1 MTTLRNVKKF
11 GIELEG
17 GWDTAP
23 RDHRLY
29 KGDSSVRVP
38 GSWRVGEIVSPILT
52 TWQEGSDFLLVNYP
66 DHTGASCGL
75 HVHMS
80 FADSLGAENAYRV
93 ALLADNVAFQTGL
106 LGRLSEVAKSLK
118 VTSKA
123 FWERLNG
130 ENSYC
135 RPEWSER
142 NVRSQDRYRAVNFC
156 SYNRHGTVEI
166 RVLPMFS
173 KRQIS
178 ARMVREVLTFTD
190 SYLEAALAR
199 DISAP
204 AEAVFVAPTSAAE
217 DRADTIVREIL

>member
-106 LGRLSEVAKSLK
+106 LARLSEVAKSLK

-142 NVRSQDRYRAVNFC
+142 NVRASDRYRAVNFC

-190 SYLEAALAR
+190 GYLGNALAR
-199 DISAP
+199 DTSAP
-204 AEAVFVAPTSAAE
+204 AEAVFVAPASAAE

>member
-1 MTTLRNVKKF
+1 MTTLRNVAKF

-23 RDHRLY
+23 RDHRCY
-29 KGDSSVRVP
+29 KGDSSVHVP

-52 TWQEGSDFLLVNYP
+52 DWQSGSDFLLVNYP

-80 FADSLGAENAYRV
+80 FAESRAENAYRV
-93 ALLADNVAFQTGL
+93 ALLADSEAYQAGL
-106 LGRLSEVAKSLK
+106 LACLHDTAKRLKI
-118 VTSKA
+118 TSKA
-123 FWERLNG
+123 FWQRLRG

-135 RPEWSER
+135 MPRWSER
-142 NVRSQDRYRAVNFC
+142 NVREMDRYRAVNFAA
-156 SYNRHGTVEI
+156 YARHNTVEI

-190 SYLEAALAR
+190 GYLGTMLTR
-199 DISAP
+199 DSRAP
-204 AEAVFVAPTSAAE
+204 VAVEFVAPMAAM
-217 DRADTIVREIL
+217 ADHNDIIEREIQ

>member
-1 MTTLRNVKKF
+1 MTTLRNVAKF

-23 RDHRLY
+23 RDHRCY
-29 KGDSSVRVP
+29 KGDSSVHVP

-52 TWQEGSDFLLVNYP
+52 DWQSGSDFLLVNYP

-80 FADSLGAENAYRV
+80 FAESRAENAYRV
-93 ALLADNVAFQTGL
+93 ALLADSESFQTGL
-106 LGRLSEVAKSLK
+106 LERLSTVGKSLK
-118 VTSKA
+118 ITSKA
-123 FWERLNG
+123 FWERLRG
-130 ENSYC
+130 QNSYC
-135 RPEWSER
+135 MPRWSER
-142 NVRSQDRYRAVNFC
+142 NVRETDRYRAVNFAA
-156 SYNRHGTVEI
+156 YARHNTVEI

-190 SYLEAALAR
+190 GYLGSVLAADRLT
-199 DISAP
+199 P
-204 AEAVFVAPTSAAE
+204 AAAEFVAPATAMDDHNDIIE
-217 DRADTIVREIL
+217 REIQ